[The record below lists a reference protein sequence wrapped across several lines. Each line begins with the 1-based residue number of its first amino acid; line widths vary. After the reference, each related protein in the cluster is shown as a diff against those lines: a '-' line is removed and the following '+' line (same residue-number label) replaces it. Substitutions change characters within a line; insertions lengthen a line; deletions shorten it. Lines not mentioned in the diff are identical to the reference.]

1 MDWARDQLGALVHAA
16 QRGLFSYGLRC
27 PTCGEPVRR
36 RAGLERRPHFAHYSH
51 SAKPECEYY
60 HPLTGA
66 VVRVA
71 AQPRDEQQATSS
83 SRSLQGGLFL
93 EERESRY
100 SLYLKLPR
108 LAAEASGGGELRIWA
123 GLGERTYT
131 AVQLQRTHMMPVIP
145 QLPLV
150 KVSASGVLIRA
161 AEAIKM
167 DVSLFKST
175 GNYFQLSEVGGRLL
189 APLEPLEWGER
200 YLLLTQGAYAPAP
213 VDFGMMIESREWTR
227 GWIIH
232 RIQLP
237 TVAKIGDE
245 STRETISRY
254 LGRTIKA
261 PRARV
266 YFVDPPPHHFEP
278 DGTFVFP
285 ETTKRIVLRQ
295 TEGGRVSIEASE
307 QTLRAVG
314 VRHLED
320 EWCEVTGIGT
330 GDFTVLLDG
339 REELLG
345 RVEKCDL
352 FRPEGVRV
360 VVGERA
366 WEIFEPDL
374 RDAVQHRSQE
384 TVRIECPRIQ
394 VAEQLA
400 LEKDAWT
407 RVGKTFV
414 LLKPVR
420 EAAIDGDNFGALT
433 WLPIDT
439 PAFEPRS
446 IDPQILARRL
456 WIEGLVARAYC
467 QDMHVRLRDT
477 WSGPNSGNPSAVAEG
492 DLAWL
497 QPHIH
502 FARST

>member
-1 MDWARDQLGALVHAA
+1 MV
-16 QRGLFSYGLRC
+16 
-27 PTCGEPVRR
+27 
-36 RAGLERRPHFAHYSH
+36 
-51 SAKPECEYY
+51 
-60 HPLTGA
+60 
-66 VVRVA
+66 
-71 AQPRDEQQATSS
+71 
-83 SRSLQGGLFL
+83 
-93 EERESRY
+93 
-100 SLYLKLPR
+100 
-108 LAAEASGGGELRIWA
+108 
-123 GLGERTYT
+123 
-131 AVQLQRTHMMPVIP
+131 PVIP
-145 QLPLV
+145 QLPPV
-150 KVSASGVLIRA
+150 KVSASGALTHV

-175 GNYFQLSEVGGRLL
+175 GNYFQVSEVGGRLL

-200 YLLLTQGAYAPAP
+200 YLLLTQRAHASAP
-213 VDFGMMIESREWTR
+213 VDFGMAIESREWTR
-227 GWIIH
+227 GWIIY

-237 TVAKIGDE
+237 TDAKVGDDSIREMIG
-245 STRETISRY
+245 RY

-307 QTLRAVG
+307 QTLRAVC
-314 VRHLED
+314 VRDLED

-345 RVEKCDL
+345 RVEECNL

-374 RDAVQHRSQE
+374 RDAVQYRSHE
-384 TVRIECPRIQ
+384 AVRIECRRIL
-394 VAEQLA
+394 VAEQLT
-400 LEKDAWT
+400 LEKEAWT
-407 RVGKTFV
+407 RVGKGFV

-420 EAAIDGDNFGALT
+420 EPAVDGGNFGALT
-433 WLPIDT
+433 WLQIEA

-446 IDPQILARRL
+446 IDLQILARRL
-456 WIEGLVARAYC
+456 WIEGLVARVC
-467 QDMHVRLRDT
+467 GPDMHVRLRNT
-477 WSGPNSGNPSAVAEG
+477 WSEPNSGNPSAVAEG
-492 DLAWL
+492 ELAWL